1 MHICFHRLLRIDL
14 THHKASV
21 EEIPTEVTDAF
32 VGGKGLGIC
41 YLYREVAPQVDPLG
55 PENKVF
61 IAPGALSGTLVPAAS
76 RYEMVT
82 KSPLTGI
89 YLDGNAGGHFG
100 PELRLPGHDLV
111 ILEGQSPRPVAV
123 VIRMPHLRAG
133 VRFCPRGCFWPGAGA
148 HPSSQP

>member
-1 MHICFHRLLRIDL
+1 MTWFHRLLRIDL

-21 EEIPTEVTDAF
+21 EEIPAEVTDAF
-32 VGGKGLGIC
+32 VGGKGLGTY

-89 YLDGNAGGHFG
+89 YLDSNAGGHFG
-100 PELRLPGHDLV
+100 PELRLTGHDLV
-111 ILEGQSPRPVAV
+111 ILEGQSPQPVAV
-123 VIRMPHLRAG
+123 VVHGGSGEGLPSASG
-133 VRFCPRGCFWPGAGA
+133 GGGGGEGAV
-148 HPSSQP
+148 P